1 MFFNY
6 ANALTIIRLLL
17 IPVYLYFFLT
27 GEYVISGIFFSIS
40 GLTDF
45 FDGYLARKYNMVTD
59 FGRLLDPL
67 ADKLTIISILT
78 VLIYMNLIPKV
89 ITITLLVREVIV
101 LSGSATMYV
110 TGRDIVMPSHLGKSS
125 AFLLYLAI
133 AASLLRIQYINL
145 ALFYIVIPINIISGI
160 DYIKNAYKNIFF
172 EDSGVKR

>member
-27 GEYVISGIFFSIS
+27 GEYVISGIIFSIS

-45 FDGYLARKYNMVTD
+45 FDGYLARKYDMVTD
-59 FGRLLDPL
+59 IGRLLDPL
-67 ADKLTIISILT
+67 ADKLTIISILS
-78 VLIYMNLIPKV
+78 VLIYMDLIPKV
-89 ITITLLVREVIV
+89 ISITLLVREVIV
-101 LSGSATMYV
+101 LIGSTTMYV
-110 TGRDIVMPSHLGKSS
+110 MGRDIVRPSHLGKSS

-133 AASLLRIQYINL
+133 AASLLRIKYINL

-160 DYIKNAYKNIFF
+160 DYIKNAYRNIFF
-172 EDSGVKR
+172 EDSEA